1 MAGCMYRNFTAVKK
15 SVDGGTVWTW
25 AWLGRDYQCRRYEDF
40 RAWVDMVIAGRT
52 APEMK
57 EEQ

>member
-1 MAGCMYRNFTAVKK
+1 MAGCMYRNFTAVKRNTE
-15 SVDGGTVWTW
+15 GGTVWTW
-25 AWLGRDYQCRRYEDF
+25 TWLGRDYRCRSFEDF
-40 RAWVDMVIAGRT
+40 RAWVDMVIEGRT

>member
-1 MAGCMYRNFTAVKK
+1 MAGCMYRNFTAVKRNTE
-15 SVDGGTVWTW
+15 DGTVWTW
-25 AWLGRDYQCRRYEDF
+25 TWLGMDYRCRSFEDF
-40 RAWVDMVIAGRT
+40 RAWVDMVIEGRT